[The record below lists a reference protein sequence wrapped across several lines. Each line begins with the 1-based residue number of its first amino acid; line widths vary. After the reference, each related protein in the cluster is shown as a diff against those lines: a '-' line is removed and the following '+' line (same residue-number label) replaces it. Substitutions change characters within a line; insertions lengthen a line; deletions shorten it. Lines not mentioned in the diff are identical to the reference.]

1 MDLIDRIQELGSRIP
16 ESMQHIQTEE
26 ATKVAFIQPFI
37 RALGYDVNNP
47 TEVVP
52 ELTADVADRKGEK
65 VDYAIFKDGKP
76 IILIECKWC
85 GTDIDKI
92 DTGQMQRYFTVTTEV
107 RLAIITNG
115 IIYRFYS
122 DLDKPNIMDSRP
134 FLELNLLDIDEALVD
149 ELKKFS
155 KTSFDITNILS
166 SANELKYTREIKRF
180 LSEQLT
186 DPSDDFVRL
195 FASRVYSGRM
205 TQSAKETFSD
215 MTRRAFHQLISDR
228 ISDRLKSAEAL
239 EVGSD
244 KKEDAVAQKDLK
256 APEEAQKEGS
266 RIVKTE
272 DEIEGYYIVKSILRE
287 VVDVKRIFM
296 RDRLNYCGILL
307 DDNQRKYICRLHFN
321 RAQKY
326 LGIFDEQRHEERIP
340 IDALDDIYRHAAKLN
355 ATVRLLENPTG
366 HSPPSTGEGIDRI
379 NEDKGPP
386 NELQNH
392 A

>member
-26 ATKVAFIQPFI
+26 ATKVAYIQPFI
-37 RALGYDVNNP
+37 RALGYDVNDP

-107 RLAIITNG
+107 RLAVITNG

-134 FLELNLLDIDEALVD
+134 FLELNLLDIDESLVG

-205 TQSAKETFSD
+205 TQSAKETFSH

-239 EVGSD
+239 EVGAG
-244 KKEDAVAQKDLK
+244 KKEDAGAQEGSKT
-256 APEEAQKEGS
+256 PEEKQPEGS
-266 RIVKTE
+266 KVVTTT
-272 DEIEGYYIVKSILRE
+272 DEIEGFYIVKSILRE
-287 VVDVKRIFM
+287 VVDAKRIVM
-296 RDRLNYCGILL
+296 RDRQSYCGILL
-307 DDNQRKYICRLHFN
+307 DDNQRKYICRLHFS

-326 LGIFDEQRHEERIP
+326 LGLLDEQKHEERIP
-340 IDALDDIYRHAAKLN
+340 IDTLDDIYRYAAELK
-355 ATVRLLENPTG
+355 ATVRFLENPTV
-366 HSPPSTGEGIDRI
+366 HSAPSSGEGIGPS
-379 NEDKGPP
+379 NEDRGPQ
-386 NELQNH
+386 NEFS
-392 A
+392 